1 MRQREITLEVIIR
14 RKTALDALDDA
25 LIFAGLA
32 VNLTAEN
39 QGIQTVLLVEHGNHA
54 AFNRLNDYDAGIH
67 TGFFI
72 CHVDHPVAE
81 SAQEAAFTELNHALC
96 FGRNAARHLNRGKS
110 GSVKLNHD
118 G

>member
-25 LIFAGLA
+25 LILAGLA

-54 AFNRLNDYDAGIH
+54 ALDGLHNHHAGVH
-67 TGFFI
+67 TGFFVGHI
-72 CHVDHPVAE
+72 NHPVAE
-81 SAQEAAFTELNHALC
+81 GAQETALAELNDALRL
-96 FGRNAARHLNRGKS
+96 GRDAARHLDGRKG
-110 GSVKLNHD
+110 GCVKLNH